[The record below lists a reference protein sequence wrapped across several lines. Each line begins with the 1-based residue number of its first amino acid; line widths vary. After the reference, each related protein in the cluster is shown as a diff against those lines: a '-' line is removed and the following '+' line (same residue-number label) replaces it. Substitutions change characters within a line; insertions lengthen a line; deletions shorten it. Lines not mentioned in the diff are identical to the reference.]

1 MRGGTDRAGATL
13 MKAGFG
19 KSDLTPRLG
28 VQLAG
33 YGPYRNRAAQE
44 IVAPL
49 SARAIYV
56 RAGKTTVVLLS
67 LESCGTPRRLAER
80 IRAVVAQRVGCRAED
95 VFLSVTHTHSAPSV
109 GGMFGWGEADG
120 VYLET
125 LPARAAEAAVRAKA
139 ELGDVV
145 WRHAQV
151 ACEGI
156 AVNRETDA
164 GFALNANFAERM
176 KQSWRPAHPEQTDA
190 TVRVLAAYGTEGKL
204 VGLLHHFGCHPVV
217 YGEKTAAVHGDFVG
231 LASTQLEAKHAGA
244 VAIFLPGAL
253 GDVNPKLNHRVPR
266 ESLRA
271 LKAIA
276 RQYAGAVGR
285 GLRAATRTE
294 AEVGGVASVSAEV
307 MFRRVT
313 WSRARV
319 VRRVAE
325 LEKIFAIE
333 GVTDFPHAGGLPPLH
348 TRGMEM
354 ARLQGLRALLSEW
367 RGREAPNPPV
377 RVHGLRIGP
386 VVLLGCG
393 LEVYHSLQA
402 EILKNSPRAPTWVVS
417 LVGGNG
423 YAPDAA
429 AQRRA
434 GYSDDFVPLMMGEL
448 PYARVDVELTRALKR
463 GARKLD
469 VKKAAR

>member
-1 MRGGTDRAGATL
+1 

-49 SARAIYV
+49 AARAAV
-56 RAGKTTVVLLS
+56 LRDGKTTVVLLS
-67 LESCGTPRRLAER
+67 VELCGTPRPLAER
-80 IRAVVAQRVGCRAED
+80 MRAFVAARLGCRADD
-95 VFLSVTHTHSAPSV
+95 VFLSSTHTHSAPSV
-109 GGMFGWGEADG
+109 GGMFGWGEPDA

-125 LPARAAEAAVRAKA
+125 LPARAAEAAVRAQAALA
-139 ELGDVV
+139 EVE

-151 ACEGI
+151 ACEGL
-156 AVNRETDA
+156 AVNRETDT

-176 KQSWRPAHPEQTDA
+176 NPRWRPAKPEQTDP
-190 TVRVLAAYGTEGKL
+190 TVRVLAAYGAGGKL
-204 VGLLHHFGCHPVV
+204 VGWLHHFGCHPVV
-217 YGEKTAAVHGDFVG
+217 YGEKTAAIHGDFVG
-231 LASTQLEAKHAGA
+231 LASLQLEAKHAGA

-253 GDVNPKLNHRVPR
+253 GDVNPKLNHRVPQ
-266 ESLRA
+266 ESRRA
-271 LKAIA
+271 LNAIA
-276 RQYAGAVGR
+276 RQYASAVTR
-285 GLRAATRTE
+285 GLRAARP
-294 AEVGGVASVSAEV
+294 AVGATPALVTVSADIK
-307 MFRRVT
+307 FARVA

-319 VRRVAE
+319 CQRVAA
-325 LEKIFAIE
+325 LEKIFTGAD
-333 GVTDFPHAGGLPPLH
+333 VTDFPHAGGLPPLR

-354 ARLQGLRALLSEW
+354 ARLQGLRALLAVW
-367 RGREAPNPPV
+367 RGRVAPNPPV
-377 RVHGLRIGP
+377 RVHGVRIGP
-386 VVLLGCG
+386 VALLGCG

-402 EILKNSPRAPTWVVS
+402 EILKNSPAAATWVVS

-448 PYARVDVELTRALKR
+448 PYARVDRDLILALAKL
-463 GARKLD
+463 ARRLGP
-469 VKKAAR
+469 KKAAR

>member
-1 MRGGTDRAGATL
+1 

-49 SARAIYV
+49 AARAAVI
-56 RAGKTTVVLLS
+56 RDGKTNVVLLS
-67 LESCGTPRRLAER
+67 VELCGTPRPLAER
-80 IRAVVAQRVGCRAED
+80 IRAVVAARVGCRADE
-95 VFLSVTHTHSAPSV
+95 VFLSSTHTHSAPSV
-109 GGMFGWGEADG
+109 GGMFGWGEPDA

-139 ELGDVV
+139 ALAEVE
-145 WRHAQV
+145 WRHAHV

-156 AVNRETDA
+156 AVNRETDT

-176 KQSWRPAHPEQTDA
+176 NLRWRPAKPEQTDP
-190 TVRVLAAYGTEGKL
+190 TVRVLAAYGAGGKL

-217 YGEKTAAVHGDFVG
+217 YGEKTAAIHGDFVG
-231 LASTQLEAKHAGA
+231 LASIQLEAKHEGA

-266 ESLRA
+266 ESRRA
-271 LKAIA
+271 LNAIA
-276 RQYAGAVGR
+276 RQYVGAVAR
-285 GLRAATRTE
+285 GLRVARPVACAANALVNVSDEIKFTR
-294 AEVGGVASVSAEV
+294 VAWSKARVLKRVSA
-307 MFRRVT
+307 
-313 WSRARV
+313 
-319 VRRVAE
+319 
-325 LEKIFAIE
+325 LEKIFTEA

-354 ARLQGLRALLSEW
+354 ARLQGMRALLTEW
-367 RGREAPNPPV
+367 RGRVAPNPPV

-386 VVLLGCG
+386 VALLGCG
-393 LEVYHSLQA
+393 LEVYQSLQSV
-402 EILKNSPRAPTWVVS
+402 ILKNSPHVATWVVS

-448 PYARVDVELTRALKR
+448 PYARVDQDLIRALAKLAR
-463 GARKLD
+463 QLGA
-469 VKKAAR
+469 KKTAR

>member
-1 MRGGTDRAGATL
+1 

-19 KSDLTPRLG
+19 KSDITPRLG

-49 SARAIYV
+49 LARAIYL
-56 RAGKTTVVLLS
+56 RQGKTTAVVLS
-67 LESCGTPRRLAER
+67 LELCGTPRALAER
-80 IRAVVAQRVGCRAED
+80 IRAVVAKRVGCRAEE

-109 GGMFGWGEADG
+109 GGMFGWGEADA

-139 ELGDVV
+139 ALGDVV

-156 AVNRETDA
+156 AVNRETDT

-176 KQSWRPAHPEQTDA
+176 NPRWRPAHPEQTDA
-190 TVRVLAAYGTEGKL
+190 TVRVLAAYGREGGAAGKL

-231 LASTQLEAKHAGA
+231 LASAQLEAKHAGA

-285 GLRAATRTE
+285 GLRAARRTE

-307 MFRRVT
+307 LFKRMA

-325 LEKIFAIE
+325 LGKIFAVE
-333 GVTDFPHAGGLPPLH
+333 GVTDFPHAGGSPPLH
-348 TRGMEM
+348 TRGMEL
-354 ARLQGLRALLSEW
+354 ARLQGLRALLAAW
-367 RGREAPNPPV
+367 CGRAAPNPPV
-377 RVHGLRIGP
+377 RVQGLRIGP

-402 EILKNSPRAPTWVVS
+402 EIFKNSPHAPTWVVS

-448 PYARVDVELTRALKR
+448 PYARVDVELARAMQQV
-463 GARKLD
+463 ARELG
-469 VKKAAR
+469 

>member
-1 MRGGTDRAGATL
+1 

-44 IVAPL
+44 IIAPL
-49 SARAIYV
+49 AARAAVI
-56 RAGKTTVVLLS
+56 RDGKTNVVLLS
-67 LESCGTPRRLAER
+67 VELCGTPRPLAER
-80 IRAVVAQRVGCRAED
+80 IRAVVAARVGCRADE
-95 VFLSVTHTHSAPSV
+95 VFLSSTHTHSAPSV
-109 GGMFGWGEADG
+109 GGMFGWGEPDA

-139 ELGDVV
+139 ALAEVE
-145 WRHAQV
+145 WRHAHV

-156 AVNRETDA
+156 AVNRETDT

-176 KQSWRPAHPEQTDA
+176 NLRWRPAKPEQTDP
-190 TVRVLAAYGTEGKL
+190 TVRVLAAYGAGGKL

-217 YGEKTAAVHGDFVG
+217 YGEKTAAIHGDFVG
-231 LASTQLEAKHAGA
+231 LASIQLEAKHEGA

-266 ESLRA
+266 ESRRA
-271 LKAIA
+271 LNAIA
-276 RQYAGAVGR
+276 RQYVGAVAR
-285 GLRAATRTE
+285 GLRVARPVACAANALVNVSDEIKFTR
-294 AEVGGVASVSAEV
+294 VAWSKARVLKRVSA
-307 MFRRVT
+307 
-313 WSRARV
+313 
-319 VRRVAE
+319 
-325 LEKIFAIE
+325 LEKIFTEA

-354 ARLQGLRALLSEW
+354 ARLQGMRALLTEW
-367 RGREAPNPPV
+367 RGRVAPNPPV

-386 VVLLGCG
+386 VAFLGCG
-393 LEVYHSLQA
+393 LEVYQSLQSV
-402 EILKNSPRAPTWVVS
+402 ILKNSPHVATWVVS

-448 PYARVDVELTRALKR
+448 PYARVDQDLIRALAKLAR
-463 GARKLD
+463 QLGA
-469 VKKAAR
+469 KKTAR

>member
-1 MRGGTDRAGATL
+1 

-49 SARAIYV
+49 AARAAMI
-56 RAGKTTVVLLS
+56 RDRKTTVGVLS
-67 LESCGTPRRLAER
+67 LELCGTPRPLAER
-80 IRAVVAQRVGCRAED
+80 IRAAVAARVGCRADE
-95 VFLSVTHTHSAPSV
+95 VFLSSTHTHSAPSV
-109 GGMFGWGEADG
+109 GGMFGWGEPDA

-139 ELGDVV
+139 ALAEVE
-145 WRHAQV
+145 WRHAHV

-156 AVNRETDA
+156 AVNRETDT

-176 KQSWRPAHPEQTDA
+176 NLRWRPAKPEQTDP
-190 TVRVLAAYGTEGKL
+190 TVRVLAAYGAGGKL

-217 YGEKTAAVHGDFVG
+217 YGEKTAAIHGDFVG
-231 LASTQLEAKHAGA
+231 LASIQLEAKHAGA

-266 ESLRA
+266 ESRRA
-271 LKAIA
+271 LNAIA
-276 RQYAGAVGR
+276 RQYVGAVAR
-285 GLRAATRTE
+285 GLRVARPVACAANALVNVSDEIKFTR
-294 AEVGGVASVSAEV
+294 VAWSKARVLKRVSA
-307 MFRRVT
+307 
-313 WSRARV
+313 
-319 VRRVAE
+319 
-325 LEKIFAIE
+325 LEKIFTEA

-354 ARLQGLRALLSEW
+354 ARLQGMRALLTEW
-367 RGREAPNPPV
+367 RGRVAPNPPV

-386 VVLLGCG
+386 VALLGCG
-393 LEVYHSLQA
+393 LEVYHSLQSV
-402 EILKNSPRAPTWVVS
+402 ILKNSPHVATWVVS

-448 PYARVDVELTRALKR
+448 PYARVDQDLIRALAKLAR
-463 GARKLD
+463 QLGA
-469 VKKAAR
+469 KKTAR

>member
-1 MRGGTDRAGATL
+1 

-49 SARAIYV
+49 AARAAVI
-56 RAGKTTVVLLS
+56 RDGKTNVVLLS
-67 LESCGTPRRLAER
+67 VELCGTPRPLAER
-80 IRAVVAQRVGCRAED
+80 IRAAVAARVGCRADE
-95 VFLSVTHTHSAPSV
+95 VFLSSTHTHSAPSV
-109 GGMFGWGEADG
+109 GGMFGWGEPDA

-139 ELGDVV
+139 ALAEVE
-145 WRHAQV
+145 WRHAHV

-156 AVNRETDA
+156 AVNRETDT

-176 KQSWRPAHPEQTDA
+176 NLRWRPAKPEQTDP
-190 TVRVLAAYGTEGKL
+190 TVRVLAAYGAGGKL

-217 YGEKTAAVHGDFVG
+217 YGEKTAAIHGDFVG
-231 LASTQLEAKHAGA
+231 LASIQLEAKHAGA

-266 ESLRA
+266 ESRRA
-271 LKAIA
+271 LNAIA
-276 RQYAGAVGR
+276 RQYVGAVAR
-285 GLRAATRTE
+285 GLRVARPVVCAANALVNVSDEIKFTR
-294 AEVGGVASVSAEV
+294 VAWSKARVLKRVSA
-307 MFRRVT
+307 
-313 WSRARV
+313 
-319 VRRVAE
+319 
-325 LEKIFAIE
+325 LEKIFNEA

-354 ARLQGLRALLSEW
+354 ARLQGMRALLTEW
-367 RGREAPNPPV
+367 RGRVAPNPPV

-386 VVLLGCG
+386 VALLGCG
-393 LEVYHSLQA
+393 LEVYHSLQSV
-402 EILKNSPRAPTWVVS
+402 ILKNSPHVATWVVS

-423 YAPDAA
+423 YAPDAS
-429 AQRRA
+429 AQLRA

-448 PYARVDVELTRALKR
+448 PYARVDQDLIRALAKLAR
-463 GARKLD
+463 QLGA
-469 VKKAAR
+469 KKTAR

>member
-1 MRGGTDRAGATL
+1 MR
-13 MKAGFG
+13 AGFG

-44 IVAPL
+44 IIAPL
-49 SARAIYV
+49 AARAAVI
-56 RAGKTTVVLLS
+56 RDGKTNVVLLS
-67 LESCGTPRRLAER
+67 VELCGTPRPLAER
-80 IRAVVAQRVGCRAED
+80 IRAVVAARVGCRADE
-95 VFLSVTHTHSAPSV
+95 VFLSSTHTHSAPSV
-109 GGMFGWGEADG
+109 GGMFGWGEPDA

-139 ELGDVV
+139 ALAEVE
-145 WRHAQV
+145 WRHAHV

-156 AVNRETDA
+156 AVNRETDT

-176 KQSWRPAHPEQTDA
+176 NLRWRPAKPEQTDP
-190 TVRVLAAYGTEGKL
+190 TVRVLAAYGAGGKL

-217 YGEKTAAVHGDFVG
+217 YGEKTAAIHGDFVG
-231 LASTQLEAKHAGA
+231 LASIQLEAKHEGA

-266 ESLRA
+266 ESRRA
-271 LKAIA
+271 LNAIA
-276 RQYAGAVGR
+276 RQYVGAVAR
-285 GLRAATRTE
+285 GLRVARPVACAANALVNVSDEIKFTR
-294 AEVGGVASVSAEV
+294 VA
-307 MFRRVT
+307 
-313 WSRARV
+313 WSKARV
-319 VRRVAE
+319 LKRVLA
-325 LEKIFAIE
+325 LEKIFTEA

-354 ARLQGLRALLSEW
+354 ARLQGMRALLTEW
-367 RGREAPNPPV
+367 RGRVAPNPPV

-386 VVLLGCG
+386 VAFLGCG
-393 LEVYHSLQA
+393 LEVYQSLQSV
-402 EILKNSPRAPTWVVS
+402 ILKNSPHVATWVVS

-448 PYARVDVELTRALKR
+448 PYARVDQDLIRALAKLAR
-463 GARKLD
+463 QLGA
-469 VKKAAR
+469 KKTAR

>member
-1 MRGGTDRAGATL
+1 

-49 SARAIYV
+49 AARAAVI
-56 RAGKTTVVLLS
+56 RDGKTNVVLLS
-67 LESCGTPRRLAER
+67 VELCGTPRPLAER
-80 IRAVVAQRVGCRAED
+80 IRAVVAARVGCRADE
-95 VFLSVTHTHSAPSV
+95 VFLSSTHTHSAPSV
-109 GGMFGWGEADG
+109 GGMFGWGEPDA

-125 LPARAAEAAVRAKA
+125 WPARAAEAAVRAKA
-139 ELGDVV
+139 ALAEVE
-145 WRHAQV
+145 WRHAHV

-156 AVNRETDA
+156 AVNRETDT

-176 KQSWRPAHPEQTDA
+176 NLRWRPAKPEQTDP
-190 TVRVLAAYGTEGKL
+190 TVRVLAAYGAGGKL

-217 YGEKTAAVHGDFVG
+217 YGEKTAAIHGDFVG
-231 LASTQLEAKHAGA
+231 LASIQLEAKHAGA

-266 ESLRA
+266 ESRRA
-271 LKAIA
+271 LNAIA
-276 RQYAGAVGR
+276 RQYVGSVAR
-285 GLRAATRTE
+285 GLRVARPVACAANALVNVSDEIKFTR
-294 AEVGGVASVSAEV
+294 VAWSKARVLKRVSA
-307 MFRRVT
+307 
-313 WSRARV
+313 
-319 VRRVAE
+319 
-325 LEKIFAIE
+325 LEKIFTEA

-354 ARLQGLRALLSEW
+354 ARLQGMRALLAEW
-367 RGREAPNPPV
+367 RGRMAPNPPV

-386 VVLLGCG
+386 VALLGCG
-393 LEVYHSLQA
+393 LEVYYSLQS
-402 EILKNSPRAPTWVVS
+402 EILKNSPHVSTWVVS

-448 PYARVDVELTRALKR
+448 PYARVDQDLIRALAKLAR
-463 GARKLD
+463 QLGA
-469 VKKAAR
+469 KKTAR

>member
-1 MRGGTDRAGATL
+1 

-49 SARAIYV
+49 AARAVVI
-56 RAGKTTVVLLS
+56 RDGKTNVVLLS
-67 LESCGTPRRLAER
+67 VELCGTPRPLAER
-80 IRAVVAQRVGCRAED
+80 IRAVVAARVGCRADE
-95 VFLSVTHTHSAPSV
+95 VFLSSTHTHSAPSV
-109 GGMFGWGEADG
+109 GGMFGWGEPDA

-139 ELGDVV
+139 ALAEVE
-145 WRHAQV
+145 WRHAHV

-156 AVNRETDA
+156 AVNRETDT
-164 GFALNANFAERM
+164 GFALNANFEERM
-176 KQSWRPAHPEQTDA
+176 NLRWRPAKPEQTDP
-190 TVRVLAAYGTEGKL
+190 TVRVLAAYGAGGKL

-217 YGEKTAAVHGDFVG
+217 YGEKTAAIHGDFVG
-231 LASTQLEAKHAGA
+231 LASIQLEAKHEGA

-253 GDVNPKLNHRVPR
+253 GDVNPKLNHRVPL
-266 ESLRA
+266 ESRRA
-271 LKAIA
+271 LNAIA
-276 RQYAGAVGR
+276 RQYVGAVAR
-285 GLRAATRTE
+285 GLRVARPVACAANALVNVSDEIKFTR
-294 AEVGGVASVSAEV
+294 VAWSKARVLKRVSA
-307 MFRRVT
+307 
-313 WSRARV
+313 
-319 VRRVAE
+319 
-325 LEKIFAIE
+325 LEKIFTEA

-354 ARLQGLRALLSEW
+354 ARLQGMRALLTEW
-367 RGREAPNPPV
+367 RGRVAPNPPV

-386 VVLLGCG
+386 VALLGCG
-393 LEVYHSLQA
+393 LEVYHSLQSV
-402 EILKNSPRAPTWVVS
+402 ILKNSPHVATWVVS

-448 PYARVDVELTRALKR
+448 PYARVDQDLIRALAKLAR
-463 GARKLD
+463 QLGA
-469 VKKAAR
+469 KKAAR

>member
-1 MRGGTDRAGATL
+1 

-49 SARAIYV
+49 AARAAVI
-56 RAGKTTVVLLS
+56 RDGKTTVVLLS
-67 LESCGTPRRLAER
+67 LELCGTPRPLAER
-80 IRAVVAQRVGCRAED
+80 IRVFVAARLGCRADD
-95 VFLSVTHTHSAPSV
+95 VFLSSTHTHSAPSV
-109 GGMFGWGEADG
+109 GGMFGWGEPDA

-125 LPARAAEAAVRAKA
+125 LPARAAEAAVRAQAALA
-139 ELGDVV
+139 EVE
-145 WRHAQV
+145 WRHAHV

-156 AVNRETDA
+156 AVNRETDT

-176 KQSWRPAHPEQTDA
+176 NPRWRPAKPEQTDPS
-190 TVRVLAAYGTEGKL
+190 VRVLAAYGADGKL

-217 YGEKTAAVHGDFVG
+217 YGEKTAAIHGDFVG
-231 LASTQLEAKHAGA
+231 LASIQLEAKHAGA

-266 ESLRA
+266 ESRRA
-271 LKAIA
+271 LNAIA
-276 RQYAGAVGR
+276 RQYAGAVAR
-285 GLRAATRTE
+285 GLRAARPVAGAGVTN
-294 AEVGGVASVSAEV
+294 ALVNVSDEVKLKRVA
-307 MFRRVT
+307 

-319 VRRVAE
+319 LKRVAA
-325 LEKIFAIE
+325 LEKFFTGAD
-333 GVTDFPHAGGLPPLH
+333 VTDFPHAGGLPPLH

-354 ARLQGLRALLSEW
+354 ARLQGLRALLTEW
-367 RGREAPNPPV
+367 HGRGAPNPPV
-377 RVHGLRIGP
+377 RVHGVRIGP
-386 VVLLGCG
+386 VALLGCG

-402 EILKNSPRAPTWVVS
+402 EILQNSPHAATWVVS

-448 PYARVDVELTRALKR
+448 PYARVDRDLIRALAKLALQL
-463 GARKLD
+463 GA
-469 VKKAAR
+469 KKAAR

>member
-1 MRGGTDRAGATL
+1 

-49 SARAIYV
+49 AARAVVI
-56 RAGKTTVVLLS
+56 RDGKTNVVLLS
-67 LESCGTPRRLAER
+67 VELCGTPRPLAEH
-80 IRAVVAQRVGCRAED
+80 IRAVVAARVGCRADE
-95 VFLSVTHTHSAPSV
+95 VFLSSTHTHSAPSV
-109 GGMFGWGEADG
+109 GGMFGWGEPDA

-139 ELGDVV
+139 ALAEVE
-145 WRHAQV
+145 WRHAHV

-156 AVNRETDA
+156 AVNRETDT
-164 GFALNANFAERM
+164 GFALNANFVERINPR
-176 KQSWRPAHPEQTDA
+176 WRPAKPEQTDP
-190 TVRVLAAYGTEGKL
+190 TVRVLAAYGAGGKL

-217 YGEKTAAVHGDFVG
+217 YGEKTTAIHGDFVG
-231 LASTQLEAKHAGA
+231 LASMQLEVKYAGA

-266 ESLRA
+266 ESRRA
-271 LKAIA
+271 LNAIA
-276 RQYAGAVGR
+276 RQYSGAVAR
-285 GLRAATRTE
+285 GVRAARPAVGAANALINVSDEVKFTR
-294 AEVGGVASVSAEV
+294 VA
-307 MFRRVT
+307 
-313 WSRARV
+313 WSKARV
-319 VRRVAE
+319 LKRVST
-325 LEKIFAIE
+325 LGKIFSEA

-354 ARLQGLRALLSEW
+354 ARLQGMRALLTEW
-367 RGREAPNPPV
+367 RGRMAPNPPV

-386 VVLLGCG
+386 VALLGCG
-393 LEVYHSLQA
+393 LEVYHSLQS
-402 EILKNSPRAPTWVVS
+402 EILKNSPHAATWVVS

-448 PYARVDVELTRALKR
+448 PYARVDQDLIRALAKLAR
-463 GARKLD
+463 QLGA
-469 VKKAAR
+469 KKTAR

>member
-1 MRGGTDRAGATL
+1 

-19 KSDLTPRLG
+19 KSDITPRLG

-49 SARAIYV
+49 AARAIFV
-56 RAGKTTVVLLS
+56 RQGKTTMVLLS
-67 LESCGTPRRLAER
+67 LELCGTPRSLAER
-80 IRAVVAQRVGCRAED
+80 IRAVVAARVGCRADD
-95 VFLSVTHTHSAPSV
+95 VFLSATHTHSAPSV
-109 GGMFGWGEADG
+109 GGMFGWGEADA

-125 LPARAAEAAVRAKA
+125 LPARAAEAAARAKA
-139 ELGDVV
+139 ALGDVV

-151 ACEGI
+151 ACEGV

-164 GFALNANFAERM
+164 GFALNADFAERM
-176 KQSWRPAHPEQTDA
+176 NPRWRPAHPERTDA
-190 TVRVLAAYGTEGKL
+190 TVRVLAAYGTEGEAAGKL

-231 LASTQLEAKHAGA
+231 LASMQLETKHAGA

-253 GDVNPKLNHRVPR
+253 GDVNPKLNHRGPR
-266 ESLRA
+266 ESRRA

-285 GLRAATRTE
+285 GLKAAHRTE
-294 AEVGGVASVSAEV
+294 AGEGGVTSASAEV
-307 MFRRVT
+307 ILKRVA

-319 VRRVAE
+319 MRRVAE
-325 LEKIFAIE
+325 LEKIFAVE
-333 GVTDFPHAGGLPPLH
+333 GATDFPHAGGPPPLH

-354 ARLQGLRALLSEW
+354 ARLQGLRALLAEW
-367 RGREAPNPPV
+367 RGRAAPNPPV

-402 EILKNSPRAPTWVVS
+402 EILKNRPAASTWVVS

-448 PYARVDVELTRALKR
+448 PYARVDVELVRALAGVAGKL
-463 GARKLD
+463 GA
-469 VKKAAR
+469 KKAAR

>member
-1 MRGGTDRAGATL
+1 

-19 KSDLTPRLG
+19 KNDITPRLG

-49 SARAIYV
+49 SARAVYV
-56 RAGKTTVVLLS
+56 RSGKTTAVVLS
-67 LESCGTPRRLAER
+67 LELCGTPRPLAER
-80 IRAVVAQRVGCRAED
+80 IRAVVAKRVGCRADD

-109 GGMFGWGEADG
+109 GGMFGWGEADA

-125 LPARAAEAAVRAKA
+125 LPARAAEAAMRAKA
-139 ELGDVV
+139 SLGDVV

-156 AVNRETDA
+156 AVNRETDT

-176 KQSWRPAHPEQTDA
+176 NPHWRPAHPEQTDA
-190 TVRVLAAYGTEGKL
+190 TVRVLAAYGTEGGMTGKL

-231 LASTQLEAKHAGA
+231 LASTQLEAQHAGA
-244 VAIFLPGAL
+244 VAIFLPGVL
-253 GDVNPKLNHRVPR
+253 GDVNPKLNHRVPG

-276 RQYAGAVGR
+276 RQYAGAVGH
-285 GLRAATRTE
+285 GLRAARRTE
-294 AEVGGVASVSAEV
+294 AEAGGVASVSAEV
-307 MFRRVT
+307 LFKRVA

-325 LEKIFAIE
+325 LEKIFAVE
-333 GVTDFPHAGGLPPLH
+333 GVTDFPHTGGLPPLH

-354 ARLQGLRALLSEW
+354 ARLQGLRALLGEW
-367 RGREAPNPPV
+367 RGRAAPNPPV

-393 LEVYHSLQA
+393 LEVYQSLQA
-402 EILKNSPRAPTWVVS
+402 EILKNSPRAPSWVVS

-448 PYARVDVELTRALKR
+448 PYARVDLELARAMKR
-463 GARKLD
+463 LARELG
-469 VKKAAR
+469 

>member
-1 MRGGTDRAGATL
+1 

-49 SARAIYV
+49 AARAAVI
-56 RAGKTTVVLLS
+56 RDGKTNVVLLS
-67 LESCGTPRRLAER
+67 VELCGTPRPLAER
-80 IRAVVAQRVGCRAED
+80 IRAVVAARVGCRADE
-95 VFLSVTHTHSAPSV
+95 VFLSSTHTHSAPSV
-109 GGMFGWGEADG
+109 GGMFGWGEPDA

-139 ELGDVV
+139 ALAEVE
-145 WRHAQV
+145 WRHAHV

-156 AVNRETDA
+156 AVNRETDT

-176 KQSWRPAHPEQTDA
+176 NLRWRPAKPEQTDP
-190 TVRVLAAYGTEGKL
+190 TVRVLAAYGAGGKL

-217 YGEKTAAVHGDFVG
+217 YGEKTAAIHGDFVG
-231 LASTQLEAKHAGA
+231 LASIQLEAKHEGA

-266 ESLRA
+266 ESRRA
-271 LKAIA
+271 LNAIA
-276 RQYAGAVGR
+276 RQYVGAVAR
-285 GLRAATRTE
+285 GLRVARPVACAANALVNVSDEIKFTR
-294 AEVGGVASVSAEV
+294 VAWSKARVLKRVSA
-307 MFRRVT
+307 
-313 WSRARV
+313 
-319 VRRVAE
+319 
-325 LEKIFAIE
+325 LEKIFTEA

-354 ARLQGLRALLSEW
+354 ARLQGMRALLTEW
-367 RGREAPNPPV
+367 RGRVAPNPPV

-386 VVLLGCG
+386 VALLGCG
-393 LEVYHSLQA
+393 LEVYQSLQPV
-402 EILKNSPRAPTWVVS
+402 ILKNSPHVATWVVS

-448 PYARVDVELTRALKR
+448 PYARVDQDLIRALAKLAR
-463 GARKLD
+463 QLGA
-469 VKKAAR
+469 KKTAR